1 MSDHGR
7 IEQILT
13 LLAKP
18 GVYEV
23 LHGMRSRGGTA
34 TFGHL
39 HADVRRVLPLL
50 RALSA
55 AGLVISPDSGSLDL
69 SPHRQAS
76 FHLTAKG
83 EAIAGHIFRL
93 QQSLA
98 SWANHNSG
106 PPRAH

>member
-7 IEQILT
+7 IEQILM

-23 LHGMRSRGGTA
+23 LHGMSSRGGTA
-34 TFGHL
+34 TLGHL
-39 HADVRRVLPLL
+39 YSDVRRVLPLL

-55 AGLVISPDSGSLDL
+55 AGFVIRPDSGSLDL
-69 SPHRQAS
+69 SPHRQTS

-83 EAIAGHIFRL
+83 QAIAGRIFRL

-98 SWANHNSG
+98 PCASHHSG
-106 PPRAH
+106 PLRAQ